1 MATTSHRREAGRF
14 QTEPVTIA
22 ELDRVLHAADP
33 SMRLVAPRLIRRSL
47 RRLGLRSALGPR
59 AVYRTPVIID
69 RETAR
74 SIFDRDAAESSIVDA
89 GEFERPDDPLILFAL
104 PDEDRLA
111 RRQRGAVLLGY
122 WRRLFAA
129 RYRIDAER
137 SWRSLP
143 DREPRQRRLVAE
155 IGVAPFAE
163 AKNVLIKE
171 GILFAPY
178 DELAVIVAWQATFHE
193 LTLFQADW
201 LADWFP
207 AIDDHERVRR
217 LLSDP
222 GPPPALLAATTRPE
236 GAPDP
241 EAYRERLR
249 RRAEGAQID
258 KRIDEI
264 PLSKLRRRWI
274 AERVKWSSTRG
285 NDVRAAI
292 LKTWEANRSVP
303 ADAEKARA
311 AARESLNRLARRL
324 RVALAI
330 QGAEAAAWRRG
341 FTAMIDRAAEGY
353 WPPEARWLYAIQKV
367 CFDHEHEFHAVEP
380 LAWLFSLGK
389 RPLKR
394 TLIHH
399 DQVAIARR
407 LRSAR
412 NRLAK
417 TRLADVERAPLE
429 RLLDNAIDRAE
440 ERLRETFRPL
450 IAAVVPRS
458 LPEPANVVERV
469 AIDKLVEELLDVL
482 AERGFLQ
489 MGDVR
494 DAISQSPIK
503 LPDLSGPIEL
513 VLGDP
518 LLRLDRALAKS
529 LDEVYRR
536 GEIYRRLLQKGS
548 SLAFGTKIGRFLTL
562 FGAIPFG
569 GSFVIL
575 AGTHHIALI
584 ALKLTG
590 GGSIPPFGFEA
601 ILAGGL
607 FILCII
613 HIRAFRKLVVRVLR
627 GAARGIRLLFFDL
640 PAAIAAWPALRR
652 IWKSLFIQIL
662 WRALIKPMLL
672 VAPFTPLIRR
682 FDSPT
687 TPKLEIFCGLTLIV
701 AVFINTRFGRD
712 FEEVV
717 VDAAA
722 RGWRR
727 FRSDLIP
734 GLLRFVIEIFQIVV
748 EAIDRTLHAVDEYLR
763 FRTGQSRAALV
774 AKATLGL
781 AWEVVAYIIRLY
793 VNLLIEPQINPIK
806 HFPVVTVS
814 HKIILP
820 MSLRLTRAA
829 AAPLK
834 PVLGP
839 VLGNAI
845 AGTTVLLLPGVFGF
859 LVWELKENW
868 RLYAANRPTYV
879 VPVSFGGHGETM
891 ARMFRPGFHSGTIPK
906 LFAKLRSAL
915 RDAAPRGDA
924 SGPVASRRSHL
935 HEAELAIRR
944 FIDRDILA
952 PAIAAGIGPI
962 AIESVQ
968 LATDRAV
975 VRFQHQV
982 DSPEFAIST
991 DPPVVVF
998 EEIAGKLLVQVHG
1011 SFLANSSAKKLDD
1024 LGRALVDGLIAMSGA
1039 DLDRG
1044 ALERLLSPHETL
1056 YDIDDQG
1063 VTTILD
1069 DDRATTAFRAVWSD
1083 RDSVAPVLESGSL
1096 ASSPPAIDPR
1106 RFVVDRESLRW
1117 NDWVERMNSSSK
1129 E

>member
-74 SIFDRDAAESSIVDA
+74 SIFDRGDPAAAIVDA
-89 GEFERPDDPLILFAL
+89 GESERADDPLILFAL
-104 PDEDRLA
+104 PDEGRLSE
-111 RRQRGAVLLGY
+111 RPRGAVLLGY

-137 SWRSLP
+137 SWRSLV
-143 DREPRQRRLVAE
+143 DRQARQRRLIAA
-155 IGVAPFAE
+155 IGPAPFVE

-171 GILFAPY
+171 GILFSPY
-178 DELAVIVAWQATFHE
+178 DELTAIVALQATVHE
-193 LTLFQADW
+193 LALFQADW

-207 AIDDHERVRR
+207 AIDDFDRARR

-222 GPPPALLAATTRPE
+222 GPAPALLAATTRPE

-241 EAYRERLR
+241 EVYRDRLR
-249 RRAEGAQID
+249 RHAERFQID
-258 KRIDEI
+258 KRTDEI

-274 AERVKWSSTRG
+274 AERVNWSSARG

-292 LKTWEANRSVP
+292 LKTWEADRSAAGD
-303 ADAEKARA
+303 ADKARS

-324 RVALAI
+324 RSALAI

-341 FTAMIDRAAEGY
+341 FTAMVDRAADGY

-399 DQVAIARR
+399 RQVAIARR

-412 NRLAK
+412 NRLAG

-429 RLLDNAIDRAE
+429 QLLDHAIERAE
-440 ERLRETFRPL
+440 ERLRATFRPL
-450 IAAVVPRS
+450 IAAVVPQT

-469 AIDKLVEELLDVL
+469 AIGKLVEELLDVL

-569 GSFVIL
+569 GSFVVL
-575 AGTHHIALI
+575 AGTHHIVALV
-584 ALKLTG
+584 LKLTG
-590 GGSIPPFGFEA
+590 GGSIPPFGAEA
-601 ILAGGL
+601 ILVTGL

-613 HIRAFRKLVVRVLR
+613 HIRLFRKNVVRLLR
-627 GAARGIRLLFFDL
+627 VAARVIRLVLVEI
-640 PAAIAAWPALRR
+640 PAAIAAWPALRT
-652 IWKSLFIQIL
+652 IWSSLPIQIFWL
-662 WRALIKPMLL
+662 ALMKPALI
-672 VAPFTPLIRR
+672 VAPLAPLLRR
-682 FDSPT
+682 WDSPR
-687 TPKLEIFCGLTLIV
+687 PLKIEIFAGLTLIV
-701 AVFINTRFGRD
+701 AVFINTRLGRD
-712 FEEVV
+712 IEEIVF
-717 VDAAA
+717 DSAA
-722 RGWRR
+722 RAWRR

-734 GLLRFVIEIFQIVV
+734 GLLRFVIELFQIVV
-748 EAIDRTLHAVDEYLR
+748 EAIDRTLHTVDEYLR

-774 AKATLGL
+774 AKATFGL
-781 AWEVVAYIIRLY
+781 AWEVVAYVIRLY

-868 RLYAANRPTYV
+868 RLYAANRPLYV
-879 VPVSFGGHGETM
+879 VPVSFGGHGETT

-906 LFAKLRSAL
+906 LLAKLRSAL

-924 SGPVASRRSHL
+924 SGPVASRRAHL
-935 HEAELAIRR
+935 HEAEIAIRR

-962 AIESVQ
+962 AIESIK

-975 VRFQHQV
+975 IRFQHRI
-982 DSPEFAIST
+982 DSSESAILD

-1011 SFLANSSAKKLDD
+1011 SLSANSSAERSDD
-1024 LGRALVDGLIAMSGA
+1024 LGRAVVDGLIAMSGA

-1044 ALERLLSPHETL
+1044 ALERLLSPHEAI
-1056 YDIDDQG
+1056 YEIDEHG
-1063 VTTILD
+1063 VTTIVD
-1069 DDRATTAFRAVWSD
+1069 DDRASTAFRAVWSG
-1083 RDSVAPVLESGSL
+1083 RDPVEPVLETGAV
-1096 ASSPPAIDPR
+1096 ASNLPKLDPR
-1106 RFVVDRESLRW
+1106 RFVVDRESLLW
-1117 NDWVERMNSSSK
+1117 NDWVERMNSSIQN
-1129 E
+1129 